1 MEFLVDPLSVA
12 GMEARSGG
20 MMTTST
26 PSDSARLNELD
37 CKPCLT
43 AHLRVQ
49 EQYIRDQ
56 RWAVVQNTVS
66 GQFIRVDAGLW
77 RVLTQLQGSCSLRDW
92 LRQNESRFDTRS
104 LLESVTHLQRHGLL
118 SGMLNNRQESP
129 PGRRALFNPLM
140 MKLPIC
146 NPAVWLSWLASRS
159 RIISARVAL
168 LSILVLFTLAV
179 VLGLGN
185 SEQLVFDWNR
195 LLSAPEQWWQY
206 LLLYPCLKCLHEIS
220 HGLVLSRL
228 GGAVRE
234 AGISF
239 LVLMPV
245 PYVNATDVWSLP
257 RRRDRLAVTAAGMLC
272 DIGLASIALILWQT
286 LENSVLTDV
295 AFAVML
301 MGFVSVFMFNANPL
315 LKFDGYYIVED
326 LLDSPGLARRS
337 LAYWQY
343 LFKRYLFAA
352 DGAMRPLIAEGER
365 RWLMPYALASLVY
378 RISISVVI
386 SLFLISRFHEIG
398 LLLAAFSIVP
408 MFLKPL
414 PRLLAYLA
422 SSAQLQ
428 GQRIR
433 AASRVLLLALLLMMP
448 VLLLP
453 LPSSTR
459 AEGIVWS
466 PGQSEVFIAESG
478 ELAQWLVEDGESVQ
492 AGQLLVHLQSPELE
506 LERQRQESA
515 IAQLRME
522 YAAQRRLAPERAITT
537 RMEMQRQEEV
547 LDTLLGRIAA
557 LRVVAPRDGR
567 IAFPEERL
575 LSGQHAAQGELLMY
589 VVGQEPV
596 VVKAVVDQRQLG
608 KLQSGVRQAQVRF
621 VDDIRTVIPASLARQ
636 LPAGN
641 TRLPSMALAD
651 NGFGGIAVKSE
662 QEGVRTLEEVFH
674 LELML
679 DEAVLAEEHGGLGGR
694 AYITLRHPPET
705 LAARWWR
712 GSRQLLLR
720 HLGA

>member
-1 MEFLVDPLSVA
+1 MDTLSVV

-20 MMTTST
+20 MNTSAIT
-26 PSDSARLNELD
+26 AGTAPQSELD
-37 CKPCLT
+37 CRPTL
-43 AHLRVQ
+43 ASHIRVQ
-49 EQYIRDQ
+49 EQCIRNH

-66 GQFIRVDAGLW
+66 GQFIRIDAALW
-77 RVLTQLQGSCSLRDW
+77 RALTQLQGRCSLRDW
-92 LRQNESRFDTRS
+92 LRQHESQFDARS

-118 SGMLNNRQESP
+118 CGMVNHQQASRT
-129 PGRRALFNPLM
+129 GRRTVFNPLM
-140 MKLPIC
+140 MKIPIC
-146 NPAVWLSWLASRS
+146 NPEAWLSWLASRS
-159 RIISARVAL
+159 RVIRARGAL
-168 LSILVLFTLAV
+168 VTIAILFVLALS
-179 VLGLGN
+179 LGLLN
-185 SEQLVFDWNR
+185 TEQLVFDWHR

-245 PYVNATDVWSLP
+245 PYVNATDAWSLP

-272 DIGLASIALILWQT
+272 DISLASIALILWQT
-286 LENSVLTDV
+286 LESGVLSDV

-315 LKFDGYYIVED
+315 LKFDGYYILED

-337 LAYWQY
+337 IAYWQY

-352 DGAMRPLIAEGER
+352 SGVMRPLIAEGER
-365 RWLMPYALASLVY
+365 RWLMPYAVASLVY
-378 RISISVVI
+378 RITLSLVI

-414 PRLLAYLA
+414 PRLLGYLA
-422 SSAQLQ
+422 GSAQLQ

-433 AASRVLLLALLLMMP
+433 AGSRVLLLALLLTVP

-466 PGQSEVFIAESG
+466 PGQSEIFIAETG
-478 ELAQWLVEDGESVQ
+478 EITQWLVEDGESVR
-492 AGQLLVHLQSPELE
+492 AGQLLVHLQSPELAI
-506 LERQRQESA
+506 ERQRQESS
-515 IAQLRME
+515 IALLRME
-522 YAAQRRLAPERAITT
+522 YAAQRRHAPERAITT
-537 RMEMQRQEEV
+537 RMEMERQQEV
-547 LDTLLGRIAA
+547 LDTLLERIAA

-567 IAFPEERL
+567 IAFPQDRL
-575 LSGQHAAQGELLMY
+575 LSGQQAQQGELLVY
-589 VVGQEPV
+589 VVGKEPV

-621 VDDIRTVIPASLARQ
+621 VDDIRTVMPARLARQ

-651 NGFGGIAVKSE
+651 NGFGGIAVKAE
-662 QEGVRTLEEVFH
+662 QEGVRALEEIFH
-674 LELML
+674 LELVL
-679 DEAVLAEEHGGLGGR
+679 DAPVLAEEHGGLGGR

-705 LAARWWR
+705 LGVRWWR
-712 GSRQLLLR
+712 SSRQLLLR